1 MLDRPEGSSDAIL
14 VSLDFGDTGYE
25 ESLEELKQLAISA
38 GIEIRGVL
46 EGKRDKPDAKYFVGS
61 GKAEEL
67 SEMVKDLFIL
77 FGTCA

>member
-38 GIEIRGVL
+38 GISIRGVV

-61 GKAEEL
+61 GKAE
-67 SEMVKDLFIL
+67 
-77 FGTCA
+77 